1 MMDSFT
7 QIISELISPKTKN
20 SRLFFLIV
28 AGLAA
33 IVLAITLVF
42 SEIKKKDITKSQLDI
57 EKNRISQIDK
67 QITNLYQKTYIES
80 DSINS
85 NKEKFL
91 KEISFLKT
99 QREDAVQNVD
109 KINEKPDTQILIF
122 SVIAGI
128 LTLSILTFFSTTFKA
143 SIYPSSERIK
153 YFGGSQ
159 LENGKKTFKRNQ
171 DFLKWITEE
180 EIVNKNLNG
189 LDIKKARLLKEVYD
203 ISSKLGDE
211 KANLLDKIIT
221 FINVD
226 RDEKE
231 IASNKH
237 SEIVFVFDEIQ
248 GRLKEEC
255 GRLNKQA
262 LINLFICFFIA
273 FILMG
278 YIAYVSIFATQTV
291 EQSSFQY
298 FLIRYI
304 PRLVSI
310 ISFLT
315 MFLYFTRL
323 YKSNILDVKYYQ
335 NELTNV
341 EIKLVSL
348 KVALSNGNEEVLNH
362 IIKEYATV
370 ERNSIITKE
379 QTTTELERMKIENE
393 LNKDYLNKVWELLS
407 ITKNNSKSD
416 VS

>member
-1 MMDSFT
+1 MINSIPH
-7 QIISELISPKTKN
+7 IISELISPKTKI
-20 SRLFFLIV
+20 SRLFYLMAI
-28 AGLAA
+28 GLAA
-33 IVLAITLVF
+33 IILSITVLF
-42 SEIKKKDITKSQLDI
+42 SEIKKKDITKNQLEI

-67 QITNLYQKTYIES
+67 QITNLYQKTYVES
-80 DSINS
+80 DSINL
-85 NKEKFL
+85 NKDKFL
-91 KEISFLKT
+91 KEINFLKS
-99 QREDAVQNVD
+99 QREDAVKSVD
-109 KINEKPDTQILIF
+109 KINESPDTQILIF

-128 LTLSILTFFSTTFKA
+128 LAISILTFFSTTFKS
-143 SIYPSSERIK
+143 SIYPLSGRIK
-153 YFGGSQ
+153 YYGGSP
-159 LENGKKTFKRNQ
+159 LESGKKTFKRNQ
-171 DFLKWITEE
+171 DFLQWITEE
-180 EIVNKNLNG
+180 EIANKNLNG
-189 LDIKKARLLKEVYD
+189 LDIKKARLLKDVYD
-203 ISSKLGDE
+203 MSSKLGDE
-211 KANLLDKIIT
+211 KANLLDKIIN
-221 FINVD
+221 FINLD

-231 IASNKH
+231 IAANKH

-278 YIAYVSIFATQTV
+278 YIAYVSIFATQSI

-304 PRLVSI
+304 PRLVSV
-310 ISFLT
+310 ISLLT

-341 EIKLVSL
+341 EIKLISL
-348 KVALSNGNEEVLNH
+348 KVALDNGNEEVLNH

-379 QTTTELERMKIENE
+379 QTTTELERIKIENE

-416 VS
+416 IS